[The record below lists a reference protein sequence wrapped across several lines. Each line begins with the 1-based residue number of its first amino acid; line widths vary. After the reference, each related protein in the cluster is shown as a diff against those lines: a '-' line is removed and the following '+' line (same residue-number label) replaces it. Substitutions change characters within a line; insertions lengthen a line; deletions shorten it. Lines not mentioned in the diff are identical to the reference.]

1 MFEYWGGSFYMT
13 MLTVIRVHAWY
24 LKQLVYPTPI
34 AQYLGA
40 FEISESLFDWRLL
53 LSLVVVGGV
62 LCYGFLQLNRDK
74 LMAFAIFSYFVFL
87 LPVSQLI
94 PHHELLADHYLY
106 LSMMSFGLFV
116 SLLIKRIGSSGVIS
130 LKALYF

>member
-1 MFEYWGGSFYMT
+1 
-13 MLTVIRVHAWY
+13 AWY
-24 LKQLVYPTPI
+24 LKQLIYPTPI

-40 FEISESLFDWRLL
+40 FEISESIFDWRFP
-53 LSLVVVGGV
+53 LSLIIIAAILV
-62 LCYGFLQLNRDK
+62 YGFLQLHRDR

-106 LSMMSFGLFV
+106 LPMMSFGLFV
-116 SLLIKRIGSSGVIS
+116 ALLVGRIRSSQVIS
-130 LKALYF
+130 SKALY